1 MSTAPADDVS
11 HFTQELGFRLD
22 ALTPVSQGRA
32 TLTPELCVPGTG
44 VPRASVLLTFADIAC
59 GIASARHVAPRIVVT
74 VDLVVRL
81 LEVPGQGPI
90 EVESQ
95 LLKAG
100 RTLQVAESR
109 YAERGASRPFATA
122 VATFSASPRPTDVL
136 DAPPPAEH
144 LGRGTAHPTLPV
156 PLAERVG
163 VQVVEPGRAEIEH
176 RAEHSNSTSTLQGGL
191 VALVGEV
198 AAETL
203 AEAELGAI
211 APAHEL
217 DVRYLRGARVGPA
230 VARAELLHR
239 DDSSATMRVEV
250 RDAGADDRLVAL
262 VSARCMT
269 DGSA

>member
-1 MSTAPADDVS
+1 
-11 HFTQELGFRLD
+11 
-22 ALTPVSQGRA
+22 
-32 TLTPELCVPGTG
+32 VPGTD

-59 GIASARHVAPRIVVT
+59 GIASAQHAAPRIVVT

-81 LEVPGQGPI
+81 LEVPRPGPI
-90 EVESQ
+90 DVVSQ

-100 RTLQVAESR
+100 RTLQVGESR
-109 YAERGASRPFATA
+109 YTLRGGTQPFATA
-122 VATFSASPRPTDVL
+122 VATFSASPRPSDVL
-136 DAPPPAEH
+136 VTPPPAEH
-144 LGRGTAHPTLPV
+144 LGRQHAYPTLPV

-163 VQVVEPGRAEIEH
+163 VRVVEPGRTEIEH

-203 AEAELGAI
+203 AEAELGAV

-239 DDSSATMRVEV
+239 DDRAATMRVEV

-262 VSARCMT
+262 VTARCVA
-269 DGSA
+269 DRSG